1 MNKKKVQFANTKR
14 VVGVRWPSGSVTYI
28 PGCVPLTAREVRKLL
43 PWSKVKLLKRAY
55 NRGTAGCVKNVC
67 IVPVGWDHWVHGLE

>member
-1 MNKKKVQFANTKR
+1 MSKKKVQFASTKR
-14 VVGVRWPSGSVTYI
+14 VVGVRWPSGSVTLI

-55 NRGTAGCVKNVC
+55 NRGTAGAMRGVCV
-67 IVPVGWDHWVHGLE
+67 VPVDWDYWIYGLK